1 MHGIPI
7 MVTGGAGFIGS
18 HACKALASAGY
29 MPVVVDNLST
39 GHADSV
45 KWGPYYNIDVR
56 DTPAILRVIARYD
69 IQGVMHFAASAYVG
83 ESVEDPQKYYDN
95 NVGGMLSLLSACAKA
110 SVRELIFSSSCAT
123 YGIPDQL
130 PITENSPQH
139 PINPYGRTKLIGE
152 HMLMDYA
159 ARYGF
164 SYGILRYFNACGAD
178 PDGDLAE
185 RHDPE
190 THLIPLALMS
200 ASGLRGALQ
209 VFGTDYDTPDGSCV
223 RDYIHVSDLARGHVM
238 AMQHLLQG
246 GPSLTLNLGS
256 GRGYSV
262 LEVAQAVKQVSGRKV
277 PLTLTDRRPGD
288 PPSLMADPTQAQ
300 RLLGFKTE
308 RSALD
313 QIICDAAPYFGLALE
328 EVNHA

>member
-164 SYGILRYFNACGAD
+164 SYGILRYFNACGGDAD
-178 PDGDLAE
+178 GE
-185 RHDPE
+185 VGESHRIE
-190 THLIPLALMS
+190 THLIPRAILA
-200 ASGLRGALQ
+200 ALGQ
-209 VFGTDYDTPDGSCV
+209 IDDFKVFGHDYPTPDGSAV
-223 RDYIHVSDLARGHVM
+223 RDYVHVTDLARAHVL
-238 AMQHLLQG
+238 ACDFALKEG
-246 GPSLTLNLGS
+246 RSEKINLGT
-256 GRGYSV
+256 GTGISV
-262 LEVAQAVKQVSGRKV
+262 LEIVEAVGRITGKDV
-277 PLTLTDRRPGD
+277 PHSISDRRAGD
-288 PPSLMADPTQAQ
+288 PPELVADASKAREVLKFEAQ
-300 RLLGFKTE
+300 H
-308 RSALD
+308 SDLD
-313 QIICDAAPYFGLALE
+313 NIISTAVRWHEKHG
-328 EVNHA
+328 